1 MNNIIKINNHYY
13 EIKNNK
19 KNRITKKK
27 YLEMKN
33 YQVGGYNL
41 TKRDFIKK
49 VYEHL
54 IKNNV
59 IRNEDRLKDEEIFF
73 NEIDDIANYQS
84 IKTFLFY
91 SYLFTDSK
99 IQPIYIREDI
109 TQYLIN
115 ENNISRQS
123 TYVNDLFKN
132 YFEIHINIDTNGDV
146 INTPE
151 DLDKISELADGAEK
165 FASYTMNNEKL
176 KLDTLYEFL
185 YYEIKNYQNNIW
197 STIMGV
203 FTNNKNFI
211 ILPIQVLYEN
221 EGGHQCVII
230 FDNYNRKIYPFDP
243 NDIESDSIIYKLAEN
258 IKEKIKL
265 DTIFNYEI
273 VPASDICSDITMG
286 SNTPVNTNYFKYK
299 CPTSGYSCIAGRGY
313 CVQITFYYISF
324 ILNNYDIYNKNI
336 NLNSKFIQS
345 LVLDD
350 TNTTDMSVQEFN
362 TFINSK
368 NIDINDNVN
377 NVIIVYHM
385 YQYFK
390 ITEWLIENSINPNIL
405 KEIGTDIAIYAAV
418 DTAFYAAYG
427 STVPRIIPYNNSSTQ
442 PSIAQDV
449 EMTD

>member
-19 KNRITKKK
+19 KKRITKKK

-123 TYVNDLFKN
+123 TYVNELFKN
-132 YFEIHINIDTNGDV
+132 YFEIHINIDTNGNV
-146 INTPE
+146 INY
-151 DLDKISELADGAEK
+151 ELADGAEK

-185 YYEIKNYQNNIW
+185 YYEITNYQNNIW

-203 FTNNKNFI
+203 FTNKKNFI

-230 FDNYNRKIYPFDP
+230 FDNYNKKIYPFDP
-243 NDIESDSIIYKLAEN
+243 NDIESDSIIYDLAVD
-258 IKEKIKL
+258 IKNKIKL
-265 DTIFNYEI
+265 DNIFKEYNI
-273 VPASDICSDITMG
+273 IPASDICSDITMG
-286 SNTPVNTNYFKYK
+286 SNTPVNTDYFKYK
-299 CPTSGYSCIAGRGY
+299 CPSSGYSCSLGKGY

-324 ILNNYDIYNKNI
+324 ILNNYDTYNKNI

-368 NIDINDNVN
+368 NIDLNDNVN
-377 NVIIVYHM
+377 TVIIVYHM

-390 ITEWLIENSINPNIL
+390 ITEWLIENSITPNIL

-442 PSIAQDV
+442 PSIAPDV
-449 EMTD
+449 EMAD